1 MPPRAGNSGRDQE
14 GALARGVFVAARGL
28 LLVRVMKHL
37 TTCIVGLL
45 LLPGCSGDLDATQL
59 PETAPCVASPASLD
73 RYAGLTP
80 ASGVDGI
87 AFFSAGQ
94 PQAPYGQVLTLGA
107 AGKPCSGA
115 RDRDACQRELTERSL
130 DARARGWDTPG
141 SGPFGDE
148 RDFGFV
154 TRGDAVVHI
163 ATLEELRVAIAPLE
177 TVEEAVAWFQVNRGP
192 LQCGDRNLESAS
204 DGWVFRVESTGCGH
218 REHFFKL
225 TRDGAITL
233 TRERALEAK
242 PAPCP
247 LVLQQRSPRTSGS
260 EGEASM
266 PA

>member
-1 MPPRAGNSGRDQE
+1 
-14 GALARGVFVAARGL
+14 
-28 LLVRVMKHL
+28 MKHL
-37 TTCIVGLL
+37 TTCIVALL
-45 LLPGCSGDLDATQL
+45 LLPGCNGDLDATEL

-87 AFFSAGQ
+87 AFFYADE
-94 PQAPYGQVLTLGA
+94 PQGLNRPEVVTLGA

-115 RDRDACQRELTERSL
+115 RDRDACQREVTERSL
-130 DARARGWDTPG
+130 QATSGWNPPD
-141 SGPFGDE
+141 SGAFRHD

-154 TRGDAVVHI
+154 TRGDAVVPI
-163 ATLEELRVAIAPLE
+163 ATLEELRVAVAPLE

-192 LQCGDRNLESAS
+192 LRCGDRNLESAS

-247 LVLQQRSPRTSGS
+247 LVLRQRSARTIRLR
-260 EGEASM
+260 ELA
-266 PA
+266 